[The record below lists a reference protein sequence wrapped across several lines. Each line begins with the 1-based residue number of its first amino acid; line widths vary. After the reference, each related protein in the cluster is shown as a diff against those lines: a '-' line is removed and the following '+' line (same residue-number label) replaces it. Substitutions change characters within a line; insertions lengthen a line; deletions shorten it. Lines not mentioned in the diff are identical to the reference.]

1 MNPPSFITKQSP
13 AVSPTPSFTQY
24 LTSSMHDAPLYAVS
38 KMIEEVDNVKRAEIE
53 AIKKDMKEMRES
65 FQQQMEG

>member
-1 MNPPSFITKQSP
+1 MNPSSFIKRS
-13 AVSPTPSFTQY
+13 VSPTPSTTQY
-24 LTSSMHDAPLYAVS
+24 LSTSMRDAPLYAVS
-38 KMIEEVDNVKRAEIE
+38 KMIEEIDNVKRTEVE